1 MEEKQVISPENQSE
15 ITAEIEINH
24 WEQILDEIRV
34 SPVGR
39 VLFGIIIISLI
50 GRVLVGGIIPAVQ
63 DWGIDFKV
71 FYQGTAAMLEGHIP
85 YLPGYTD
92 NPFITPPSLGLYF
105 LPVVWMPQ
113 RVAEICWV
121 FVNCTMLM
129 LALRFAIQIT
139 AVRGWTALFFAA
151 VFIGFGPITPNIK
164 LGQVN
169 LLVFLFLMAAVR
181 QMTVSRNKEIT
192 ATPDDDKEA
201 EEAESLKAEDDA
213 VYSTGLADS
222 WKSGLWLACGASLK
236 LFPFVLF
243 GALFFSRRW
252 RAFLGAIASTAAI
265 IGLSVLIFGWAPM
278 HYYITGGFNAV
289 PSIIPAPNF
298 SLLRPLGIK
307 LFLVWQLFI
316 VGTTVIVLGFRFRGV
331 YTFAAWLPVMLL
343 IAPAVSPTH
352 FLFLLPIMP
361 LMWRAISKRR
371 LHPGWAVYLI
381 MMYSLMY
388 VDLTKSLSDLKDIWL
403 LQGVGLMVLWISM
416 LIAARILEKPESKI
430 EPE

>member
-1 MEEKQVISPENQSE
+1 MEENQVISPEKDSGAAEEGVKNQ
-15 ITAEIEINH
+15 
-24 WEQILDEIRV
+24 WEQILDEIRNA
-34 SPVGR
+34 PVGR
-39 VLFGIIIISLI
+39 VLFGIIIVGLI
-50 GRVLVGGIIPAVQ
+50 GRVIFGGIVPAVQ

-113 RVAEICWV
+113 RIAEICWV
-121 FVNCTMLM
+121 FVNCAML
-129 LALRFAIQIT
+129 LIALRFALQIT
-139 AVRGWTALFFAA
+139 GVKGWTALFFAS

-169 LLVFLFLMAAVR
+169 LLVFMFLMAAVR
-181 QMTVSRNKEIT
+181 YMTVNQNED
-192 ATPDDDKEA
+192 APDDEDEESIELPDVRAEA
-201 EEAESLKAEDDA
+201 LHGIKP
-213 VYSTGLADS
+213 ADT

-252 RAFLGAIASTAAI
+252 RAFMGAIVSCVVI
-265 IGLSVLIFGWAPM
+265 FGLSILIFGWGPM
-278 HYYITGGFNAV
+278 HFYITGGFNEV
-289 PSIIPAPNF
+289 PGIIPAPNF
-298 SLLRPLGIK
+298 SLLKPLGPK
-307 LFLVWQLFI
+307 LFFVWQLLI
-316 VGTTVIVLGFRFRGV
+316 VGTTILVLGFRFRGV

-361 LMWRAISKRR
+361 LMWRAISHRR

-381 MMYSLMY
+381 LMYALMY

-403 LQGVGLMVLWISM
+403 LQGVGLLALWISM
-416 LIAARILEKPESKI
+416 MVAARILEKFVVQPSGCK
-430 EPE
+430 